1 MMDQKYLAEIK
12 ARCESDLPDVAAPVF
27 RDRKAL
33 LAEVERLNKMLAD
46 SFQGQL
52 LNELAAKDQQIAALK
67 RALLL
72 MGNDLADWMGNGT
85 GEFWVRDYTHQAQEQ
100 EEK

>member
-33 LAEVERLNKMLAD
+33 LAEVERLNKMLAG
-46 SFQGQL
+46 SFQGQ
-52 LNELAAKDQQIAALK
+52 
-67 RALLL
+67 
-72 MGNDLADWMGNGT
+72 
-85 GEFWVRDYTHQAQEQ
+85 
-100 EEK
+100 